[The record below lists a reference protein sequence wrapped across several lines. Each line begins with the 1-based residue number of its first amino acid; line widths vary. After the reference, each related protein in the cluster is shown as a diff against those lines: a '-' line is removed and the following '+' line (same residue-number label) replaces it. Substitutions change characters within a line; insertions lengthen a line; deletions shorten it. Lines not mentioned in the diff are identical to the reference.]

1 MVGLMGREAS
11 SRRGLRLL
19 VAPTLLIL
27 AGILVAYGM
36 LTGCSQGETPSAQNA
51 GKKKPVVLTTFTV
64 IQDMA
69 QQVAG
74 DHLDVQSI
82 TKPGAEIHDYEP
94 TPDDITRAEGAD
106 LVLDNGLGL
115 ERRSEEH
122 TSELQSPG

>member
-74 DHLDVQSI
+74 DH
-82 TKPGAEIHDYEP
+82 
-94 TPDDITRAEGAD
+94 
-106 LVLDNGLGL
+106 
-115 ERRSEEH
+115 RRSEERRVGKECR
-122 TSELQSPG
+122 SRWSPYH

>member
-36 LTGCSQGETPSAQNA
+36 LTGCSQGEAPSAQNA

-106 LVLDNGLGL
+106 LVLDKDRKSTRLN
-115 ERRSEEH
+115 SSH
-122 TSELQSPG
+122 

>member
-36 LTGCSQGETPSAQNA
+36 LTGCSQGEAPSTQNA

-82 TKPGAEIHDYEP
+82 TKPCLLYTSDA
-94 TPDDITRAEGAD
+94 AD
-106 LVLDNGLGL
+106 
-115 ERRSEEH
+115 
-122 TSELQSPG
+122 EL